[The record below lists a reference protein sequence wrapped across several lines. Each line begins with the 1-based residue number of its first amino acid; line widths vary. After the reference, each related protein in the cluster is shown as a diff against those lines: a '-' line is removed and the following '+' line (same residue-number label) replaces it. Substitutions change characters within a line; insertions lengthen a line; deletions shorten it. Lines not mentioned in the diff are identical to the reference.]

1 MEQSRGFTLLERA
14 GGARFPGTGR
24 WTLVGGVLGGLMRDE
39 PAVRRDGQSQ
49 GHATD
54 ITAGLL
60 VEIDLVSRSAA
71 KDLGLAPIGNGFEL
85 VGVDEGFEG
94 FFALPL
100 AEDEIAAGRVLV
112 FEQVRIDMAGSLAE
126 VFEDAGETLLELFGF
141 AGEDV

>member
-1 MEQSRGFTLLERA
+1 
-14 GGARFPGTGR
+14 
-24 WTLVGGVLGGLMRDE
+24 MRDE

-100 AEDEIAAGRVLV
+100 AEDEIAAGGVFV
-112 FEQVRIDMAGSLAE
+112 FEQVRIDMAGGLAE
-126 VFEDAGETLLELFGF
+126 VFEDAGETFLELFGF
-141 AGEDV
+141 AGEDVVVHADGGHGGIVSDVLRRTKSVDESRAW

>member
-1 MEQSRGFTLLERA
+1 
-14 GGARFPGTGR
+14 
-24 WTLVGGVLGGLMRDE
+24 MRDE

-94 FFALPL
+94 FLCLPL
-100 AEDEIAAGRVLV
+100 AEDQVAAGGVGVLV
-112 FEQVRIDMAGSLAE
+112 KARIDMACRLAE
-126 VFEDAGETLLELFGF
+126 VFEDAVEPLLELFGF
-141 AGEDV
+141 AGEDVVVHADGGHGGIVSDVLRQTKSVDESRAW